1 MKIIYLI
8 GGTGNQLF
16 QLSHLKK
23 GDDYSTLLLTSIVRR
38 LLKQTNHINIV
49 NESIKFKHFLFLPLV
64 FFDLFLLKFFS
75 FTLFSRFDINF
86 GSSRPLLLNLIWI
99 GYFQESIG
107 DNSNLIDFFSLPKL
121 TNYNFEPTISVHV
134 RAGDIFEIDQNKN
147 PNGVLE
153 FSYYLKSIGLI
164 SDLSM
169 HDYKIKIFSDNI
181 EYAKIIKK
189 VFFKAGYISDVVDV
203 DLLTMINTCV
213 NSTHFIASNSTL
225 SYWIS
230 ILRKGERTI
239 VPSPFLKKKV
249 LPDPFNF
256 ITVDVEY

>member
-23 GDDYSTLLLTSIVRR
+23 GDDYSTLLLTSIARR

-49 NESIKFKHFLFLPLV
+49 NESIKFKHFLLLPLV

-75 FTLFSRFDINF
+75 FTLFSRFDINY

-99 GYFQESIG
+99 GYFQDFIG

-121 TNYNFEPTISVHV
+121 TNSNFESTISVHV
-134 RAGDIFEIDQNKN
+134 RAGDIFQIDQNKN
-147 PNGVLE
+147 PNGVLASTYYVKSLE
-153 FSYYLKSIGLI
+153 LIKDFSV
-164 SDLSM
+164 
-169 HDYKIKIFSDNI
+169 HDYKIKIFSDNV
-181 EYAKIIKK
+181 EYAKIIKN
-189 VFFKAGYISDVVDV
+189 VYLKAGYTSDIVDV

-230 ILRKGERTI
+230 ILRKGDRTI
-239 VPSPFLKKKV
+239 VPSPFLKKKI

-256 ITVDVEY
+256 LSVDVEY